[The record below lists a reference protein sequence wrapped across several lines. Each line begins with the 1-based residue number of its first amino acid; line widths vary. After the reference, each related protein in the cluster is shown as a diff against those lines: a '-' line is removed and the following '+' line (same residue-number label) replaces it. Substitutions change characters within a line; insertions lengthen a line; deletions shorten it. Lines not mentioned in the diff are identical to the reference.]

1 MTEAWP
7 GPAPRSTPEST
18 SVPEPTDAPGL
29 TGPAPGWYHDDN
41 GVIRWWNGA
50 IWDVGA
56 PPPAP
61 PPPYPGPYPTTY
73 ASPYPGAYPGQ
84 MMAAPVENRSMA
96 MLAHLGALQ
105 GHGQEIGGGEEFEL
119 QVRRNILIGRR
130 RLGPELVQRLP
141 AFNTQFP
148 ANAPCPGTVIVE
160 HPVRQH
166 RFASTVQHRLS
177 GGAGVAIRLR
187 ERARPLASR
196 EALLDI
202 AICPLIGDVIGQR

>member
-96 MLAHLGALQ
+96 MLAHLGAF
-105 GHGQEIGGGEEFEL
+105 IGGFILPLIIMLTTGKTDPF
-119 QVRRNILIGRR
+119 VRYHATESLDFQLTYLTFVLGGMILSLATFGIGFI
-130 RLGPELVQRLP
+130 L
-141 AFNTQFP
+141 FFP
-148 ANAPCPGTVIVE
+148 LLIV
-160 HPVRQH
+160 
-166 RFASTVQHRLS
+166 
-177 GGAGVAIRLR
+177 VAIGH
-187 ERARPLASR
+187 
-196 EALLDI
+196 I
-202 AICPLIGDVIGQR
+202 AFAIQACIAANRGEWYRYPVCIRFVKHV